1 MSVETVLALI
11 GLIIIIGFFGA
22 FLFEKFRIPDVL
34 LLLGC
39 GAVIGHW
46 LSYDTQLFV
55 ARFAPYFGAIAI
67 IMILFEGGLSLDVKD
82 IRDQFKNILLLPIL
96 TFSLSLAMVA
106 LACMSWLGWNVWISL
121 MFGAIIGCTSSA
133 IVIPIVQRCRA
144 GSKIKTLVSMESV
157 FSDTLAIVVLV
168 GLMDL
173 AQGAEMNA
181 TTPFGHLS
189 LDVGAAIIVSL
200 PVGLLWL
207 NILEWTKERQFS
219 YLWTF
224 AMLVLVYA
232 GVNWLGA
239 SGALAVFFLA
249 LIIGNGAYL
258 PRWLVWGK
266 PIASEEQIDSMADQ
280 TVKWFHTE
288 LTFLI
293 RSFFFVYIGLLF
305 RMEYIQGKYF
315 WLMVGFTAVIGTA
328 RIMGIW
334 LMQRKP
340 EPLSRTLIWAF
351 LPRGL
356 VSAVLATLPAAHGVV
371 GSENFLA
378 YTIPVIISTNI
389 IMTIWVMGW
398 EWRNRSTDNSSS
410 VIGDA
415 ENSPV

>member
-1 MSVETVLALI
+1 MSVDTVLALI
-11 GLIIIIGFFGA
+11 GLVIIIGFIGS
-22 FLFEKFRIPDVL
+22 FLFEKLRIPDVL

-39 GAVIGHW
+39 GVFIGHW
-46 LSYDTQLFV
+46 LSYDTQQFV

-96 TFSLSLAMVA
+96 TFSLSLVITAA
-106 LACMSWLGWNVWISL
+106 ACMSWLGWNIWISL

-133 IVIPIVQRCRA
+133 IVIPIVTRSRA
-144 GSKIKTLVSMESV
+144 GSEIKTLVSMESV
-157 FSDTLAIVVLV
+157 LSDTLAIVVLV

-173 AQGAEMNA
+173 VQGTVMSA
-181 TTPFGHLS
+181 TTPFEHLS
-189 LDVGAAIIVSL
+189 LDIGAAIIISL

-207 NILEWTKERQFS
+207 NILEWTKKRQLS

-232 GVNWLGA
+232 GVDSLGA

-266 PIASEEQIDSMADQ
+266 PIASEEQIDLVADQ

-305 RMEYIQGKYF
+305 RIEYIQGKYF
-315 WLMVGFTAVIGTA
+315 WLMIGFTAIIAAA

-334 LMQRKP
+334 VMQHKP
-340 EPLSRTLIWAF
+340 KPLSRTLIWAF

-356 VSAVLATLPAAHGVV
+356 VSAVLATMPAAHGIA
-371 GSENFLA
+371 GTEEFLA
-378 YTIPVIISTNI
+378 YTIPIIISTNI

-398 EWRNRSTDNSSS
+398 EWRARSTKNSPA
-410 VIGDA
+410 INGND
-415 ENSPV
+415 ENSTA